1 MAKFKVLKNNQTY
14 MSWLRIYSHNL
25 ADPKSEFFKSAL
37 TFYCFFVNYSAMLA
51 CTVYFLEYKSSDIKT
66 ALGGFKITIALIQC
80 GGVHFNIG
88 NHMAKVKSMHL
99 KLQETVD
106 EGIFSLI

>member
-1 MAKFKVLKNNQTY
+1 MAKFKVLENNQKF
-14 MSWLRIYSHNL
+14 MGWLRIYSHDL
-25 ADPKSEFFKSAL
+25 TTPTSEFFKSPL
-37 TFYCFFVNYSAMLA
+37 TFYCFLINYSAMLA

-80 GGVHFNIG
+80 GGVHLNIG
-88 NHMAKVKSMHL
+88 LHMQKVKAMHL

-106 EGIFSLI
+106 EGIY